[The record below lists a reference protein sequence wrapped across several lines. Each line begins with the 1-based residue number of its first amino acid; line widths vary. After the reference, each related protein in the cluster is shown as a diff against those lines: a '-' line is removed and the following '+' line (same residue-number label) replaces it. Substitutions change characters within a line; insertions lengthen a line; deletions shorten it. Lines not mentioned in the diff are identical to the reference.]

1 MIRNTIGV
9 IDGEISLDCH
19 LFRELMERKNQ
30 LWTLFLP
37 TLPTDTLCTLPDVRV
52 YAGYVERRVCGSAHA
67 AAW

>member
-1 MIRNTIGV
+1 
-9 IDGEISLDCH
+9 
-19 LFRELMERKNQ
+19 MERKIQ

-37 TLPTDTLCTLPDVRV
+37 TLPTDALCTLPDGLV